1 MNLNKAF
8 LELDIEIDS
17 TNIGKINID
26 LLKTKYRK
34 QALKYHPDKNGNTP
48 ESNEKFKEIN
58 EAYNF
63 LKREIVYL
71 NPEKEEFFPDVE
83 ESSSYKYFDLLNSFI
98 KSISNGKYTE
108 SFIEI
113 IKEIVFSIQKIQKT
127 ISTTLFDKLDK
138 ETSFSIYL
146 FLFKFK
152 NVLHINQEIMDQLR
166 EKISK
171 KYENVL
177 IYKLNPS
184 IDDLLNN
191 NMFKLQVEDKLYLVP
206 LWYNESYFYDD
217 NLKKE
222 IIVFCEPGLP
232 EHIQIDE
239 ENELHVE
246 IKIDPNELIK
256 HLKEEKNTLSFSIG
270 AKVFEIPIDSLGFSK
285 YQVYRIKDQGLTII
299 NEKDMYD
306 VKNRSDIIVH
316 LEWK

>member
-17 TNIGKINID
+17 TNIRKINID
-26 LLKTKYRK
+26 LLKKKYRK
-34 QALKYHPDKNGNTP
+34 QALKYHPDKNGNTQ

-58 EAYNF
+58 EAYNY

-71 NPEKEEFFPDVE
+71 NPEKEEYFPEKE
-83 ESSSYKYFDLLNSFI
+83 ESTSFLYQNLLDTFI
-98 KSISNGKYTE
+98 KSIFHGIYTE

-113 IKEIVFSIQKIQKT
+113 IKDIIFNIKKT
-127 ISTTLFDKLDK
+127 ISSTLFDKLDK
-138 ETSFSIYL
+138 ETSFSVYL
-146 FLFKFK
+146 FLFKYK
-152 NVLHINQEIMDQLR
+152 HILHINQEIIDQVR
-166 EKISK
+166 EKILK
-171 KYENVL
+171 KYENVI

-191 NMFKLQVEDKLYLVP
+191 NMFKLYLEEKLYLVP

-222 IIVFCEPGLP
+222 IIVFCEPELP

-246 IKIDPNELIK
+246 IKIDPNQLIQF
-256 HLKEEKNTLSFSIG
+256 LKEGKKSITLNIG
-270 AKVFEIPIDSLGFSK
+270 SKVFEIPIDLLYFSK
-285 YQVYRIKDQGLTII
+285 YQVYRIKNQGLTII
-299 NEKDMYD
+299 NEKDIYD